1 LAADP
6 RAANCPECGRQPLG
20 SYAPTRKY
28 LCPYCNEAATLR
40 DAARIP
46 DRDEHQARID
56 HATWIAQRRREN
68 RCICVTCW
76 SA

>member
-1 LAADP
+1 LAAEP
-6 RAANCPECGRQPLG
+6 G
-20 SYAPTRKY
+20 
-28 LCPYCNEAATLR
+28 
-40 DAARIP
+40 AARIP

-56 HATWIAQRRREN
+56 HATWIAQRKREN